1 MRLIND
7 FYHIKQTFENE
18 MSFGYI
24 ILLNKNHFV
33 YKAHFPGN
41 PITPGACIIQICK
54 ELIENELQRTLFIRK
69 VLNVKFLSVI
79 DPETYNALQVEFTKF
94 IPSDDGYKVNI
105 LLHWEYIQFAKVSL
119 FLQPVQK
126 QSVAIRSKMKQLSI
140 CVIIPT
146 YNNQPF
152 LNEVLNAVLQYTSS
166 VIVVNDGSTDGT
178 EETLRHY
185 RFDIET
191 ISYYPNRGKGYALRQ
206 GFDKAKTLGFS
217 YALTMDSDGQ
227 HEASDIPKFIDAV
240 QNHPDSLIIGSR
252 NLQQENMPSKNIF
265 ANKFSNFWFAVQTGL
280 RLPDTQTGFRLY
292 PLVKMEGLRTLS
304 SRYEAELELLIRSAW
319 RNIPLQAVSIQVK
332 YLPEGLRVTHFRPV
346 VDFLRI
352 SILNTI
358 AVCVAIFYI
367 YPARLIRFL
376 LNRP

>member
-1 MRLIND
+1 
-7 FYHIKQTFENE
+7 

-24 ILLNKNHFV
+24 ISLNKNHFV

-54 ELIENELQRTLFIRK
+54 ELIEHELQRTLFIRK

-79 DPETYNALQVEFTKF
+79 DPETHNTFQVEFTKF
-94 IPSDDGYKVNI
+94 NPSDDGYKVNV
-105 LLHWEYIQFAKVSL
+105 LLHWEYLQFAKVSL
-119 FLQPVQK
+119 FLQPAQK
-126 QSVAIRSKMKQLSI
+126 QSVAISSKMKQLGV
-140 CVIIPT
+140 CVIIPS
-146 YNNQPF
+146 YNNQSF
-152 LNEVLNAVLQYTSS
+152 LNEVLNDVLQYTSS

-178 EETLRHY
+178 GETLKHY

-191 ISYYPNRGKGYALRQ
+191 ISYHPNRGKGYALRQ
-206 GFDKAKTLGFS
+206 GFAKAKTLGFS

-227 HEASDIPKFIDAV
+227 HDAGDIPKFIDAV

-252 NLQQENMPSKNIF
+252 NLQQENMPSKNTF
-265 ANKFSNFWFAVQTGL
+265 ANKFSNFWFTVQTGL

-292 PLVKMEGLRTLS
+292 PLLKMQGLRPFS

-319 RNIPLQAVSIQVK
+319 RNIPLRAVPIQVK
-332 YLPEGLRVTHFRPV
+332 YLPEGLRVTHFRPGI
-346 VDFLRI
+346 DFLRI

-358 AVCVAIFYI
+358 AVCAALCYV
-367 YPARLIRFL
+367 YPARLIRL
-376 LNRP
+376 LFNRP